1 MKCIIVLLM
10 TVLAGNFS
18 ANAQNELKPANAE
31 PRAEQRIKQF
41 WFVMLLKGNNR
52 TQDSATAV
60 KLQEGHMA
68 NIGKLYKE
76 GKLKV
81 AGPFG
86 DDGNW
91 RGVFIFDV
99 TSKEEVELLLKGDPA
114 IAAGRLSY
122 EINHWYTAPVGSFA
136 TGKPVKSG
144 N

>member
-1 MKCIIVLLM
+1 MKYIIVLM
-10 TVLAGNFS
+10 FTVLAVNFS
-18 ANAQNELKPANAE
+18 ANAQNESKPANTNPKTE
-31 PRAEQRIKQF
+31 NRIKQF

-68 NIGKLYKE
+68 NIKKLYSE

-81 AGPFG
+81 AGPFA

-91 RGVFIFDV
+91 RGVFVFDV
-99 TSKEEVELLLKGDPA
+99 ATKEEVEQLLNSDPA

-122 EINHWYTAPVGSFA
+122 EIHPWYTSPTGSFA
-136 TGKPVKSG
+136 PGKPEKV

>member
-1 MKCIIVLLM
+1 MKCIIVLLIS
-10 TVLAGNFS
+10 VLAVNFS
-18 ANAQNELKPANAE
+18 ANAQNELKPANTE
-31 PRAEQRIKQF
+31 PQPETRIKQF
-41 WFVMLLKGNNR
+41 WFVMLLQGNNR

-68 NIGKLYKE
+68 NISKLYYE

-99 TSKEEVELLLKGDPA
+99 EKKEDVVQLLNADPA
-114 IAAGRLSY
+114 IAAGRLAY
-122 EINHWYTAPVGSFA
+122 EIHPWYTAAVGSFA
-136 TGKPVKSG
+136 DGKPVKADK
-144 N
+144 